1 MRCSKSVSKGNY
13 FPKWPKKSSQ
23 EGSHLRFAKWNGVK
37 NMKLF
42 LLGMKPSNI
51 QSENHLTAG
60 SSTKIVILFPVVFFL
75 NRAVPRAAVS
85 AVPEMWHDFRH
96 AFGHRELGCLLLHP
110 TEPGGASSQGL
121 SGNDFAMAWCW
132 LFRGVMVEAPSTICF
147 ASPSRLFRSGCEAF
161 IQTARKIYENIQN
174 NVYDLSSEAQREDH
188 STDRR

>member
-1 MRCSKSVSKGNY
+1 
-13 FPKWPKKSSQ
+13 
-23 EGSHLRFAKWNGVK
+23 
-37 NMKLF
+37 MKLF

-110 TEPGGASSQGL
+110 RNRGGRVAKVYLETILPWLGV
-121 SGNDFAMAWCW
+121 DF
-132 LFRGVMVEAPSTICF
+132 
-147 ASPSRLFRSGCEAF
+147 
-161 IQTARKIYENIQN
+161 
-174 NVYDLSSEAQREDH
+174 SEE
-188 STDRR
+188 